1 VKLQLIAVGSL
12 KQPYAREGCAL
23 FEKRL
28 KHMCRFEHTEV
39 RDAKRK
45 GSSPADVLRWK
56 AQEAEHIQSA
66 LSGASTWV
74 ALDERGESWGSEQL
88 ASYIQ
93 ECQTRS
99 HTGLAFVIGG
109 PDGFDASLLKSA
121 PKRLC
126 LGKMTLPHELARLV
140 LLEQLYRAHSILAN
154 TPYHR
159 P

>member
-1 VKLQLIAVGSL
+1 MKIKLIAVGGL
-12 KQPYAREGCAL
+12 KQEYAQVGCAL

-28 KHMCRFEHTEV
+28 KHMCRFELIEV

-45 GSSPADVLRWK
+45 GCDVERWK
-56 AQEAEHIQSA
+56 AQEAEQLKQA
-66 LSGASTWV
+66 LSGVSTWI
-74 ALDERGESWGSEQL
+74 ALDERGQEWGSERL
-88 ASYIQ
+88 AREIQ
-93 ECQTRS
+93 ERQTRS
-99 HTGLAFVIGG
+99 HHSLAFVIGG

-121 PKRLC
+121 PQTLR